1 MKKFNDFI
9 GNCYILVG
17 SLKSI
22 LAILLIIQ
30 LIGVLLGGGLI
41 SDYSTFSG
49 LVGLCELILIPISII
64 MIFVNLAKT
73 GGKQNSGY
81 VLGLLAIGIEFV
93 FSGLLLVLLVFFQ
106 CVMFLKAGTLIKTLG
121 LDEREVKNIKN
132 TEWFYEDK

>member
-9 GNCYILVG
+9 GNCYILLG

-30 LIGVLLGGGLI
+30 LIGLLLGGGMI
-41 SDYSTFSG
+41 SDYSTFSTLVAFFEIG
-49 LVGLCELILIPISII
+49 LIVISII
-64 MIFVNLAKT
+64 MIFVNLFKE

-81 VLGLLAIGIEFV
+81 FLGLLAIGMEFV
-93 FSGLLLVLLVFFQ
+93 FGGFLLVFAIFFQ
-106 CVMFLKAGTLIKTLG
+106 CVMLLKAGTLIKSSG
-121 LDEREVKNIKN
+121 LDEKEVKNIKN

>member
-41 SDYSTFSG
+41 SDYSTYSG

-64 MIFVNLAKT
+64 MIVVNLAKA

-81 VLGLLAIGIEFV
+81 VLGLLAIGLEFL
-93 FSGLLLVLLVFFQ
+93 FSGFILVFLVFFQ
-106 CVMFLKAGTLIKTLG
+106 CVMFLKAGTLIKTSG
-121 LDEREVKNIKN
+121 LEEKEIKNIKN
-132 TEWFYEDK
+132 TEWFYEEK

>member
-106 CVMFLKAGTLIKTLG
+106 CVMLLKAGTLIKTSG